1 MKLDGDLASER
12 VILRQM
18 KKSDISRNFIQWLS
32 NPETNRFLEVRHNPP
47 SLKRQLAY
55 VQECED
61 SAEKLYLGIFLK
73 DSTMIGSAT
82 LTRHSYNKM
91 EIGLMIGDENY
102 RGQGLGSEVVRIVIN
117 WAKLEGL
124 NEVTAGYLHG
134 NEASAKLFSSLGFE
148 IIHDIL
154 TTENVV
160 QESAVIRTSLKLRT

>member
-1 MKLDGDLASER
+1 MKLEGDLASER

-18 KKSDISRNFIQWLS
+18 KKSDISQNFIQWLS

-47 SLKRQLAY
+47 SLKQQLAY

-73 DSTMIGSAT
+73 DSAMIGSTT
-82 LTRHSYNKM
+82 LTRHSYNKA
-91 EIGLMIGDENY
+91 EIGLMIGDKNY
-102 RGQGLGSEVVRIVIN
+102 RGQGLGCEVVRIVIN
-117 WAKLEGL
+117 WAKLEGF

-148 IIHDIL
+148 IIHDIVTVEPAL
-154 TTENVV
+154 

>member
-1 MKLDGDLASER
+1 MKLEGDLESGR

-18 KKSDISRNFIQWLS
+18 KESDISQNFIQWLN

-73 DSTMIGSAT
+73 DSAMIGSTT
-82 LTRHSYNKM
+82 LTRHSYNKV
-91 EIGLMIGDENY
+91 EIGLMIGDKNY
-102 RGQGLGSEVVRIVIN
+102 RGQGLGREVVRIVIN
-117 WAKLEGL
+117 WAKLEGF
-124 NEVTAGYLHG
+124 NEVTAGYLHR

-148 IIHDIL
+148 LIHDIL
-154 TTENVV
+154 TVEPAL
-160 QESAVIRTSLKLRT
+160 QESAVIRTSLNLRT

>member
-1 MKLDGDLASER
+1 MKLEGDLASER

-18 KKSDISRNFIQWLS
+18 KKSDISQNFIQWLS

-47 SLKRQLAY
+47 SLKQQLAY
-55 VQECED
+55 VKECED

-73 DSTMIGSAT
+73 DLTMVGSAT
-82 LTRHSYNKM
+82 LTRHGYNKM

-117 WAKLEGL
+117 WAKLE
-124 NEVTAGYLHG
+124 NFHEVTAGYLHG

-148 IIHDIL
+148 IIHDTL
-154 TTENVV
+154 AGGPVL
-160 QESAVIRTSLKLRT
+160 QESVVIRTSLKLGT